1 MKIVVV
7 IITIIIMTKEQER
20 EGGEDH
26 FHWSEVDHR
35 YARRKSWTNSPF
47 SHSKNFRCNVT
58 HQKSS
63 SLQDKALGHSST
75 EPLSY
80 ESPLLPTWIWRACP
94 SRIQQP
100 TNGDVYSVYKFYLL
114 LKRGLGPVLIPAVQ
128 GAMFHH
134 VVTSLHLPSKV
145 CQMSQEKPRNHSPWR
160 AASRS
165 TRGLWRDVYSPGEV
179 TQF

>member
-1 MKIVVV
+1 MEKRKTKTEEKIWKLRRSRRRRMKIVVV

-80 ESPLLPTWIWRACP
+80 ESPLLPT
-94 SRIQQP
+94 
-100 TNGDVYSVYKFYLL
+100 
-114 LKRGLGPVLIPAVQ
+114 
-128 GAMFHH
+128 
-134 VVTSLHLPSKV
+134 
-145 CQMSQEKPRNHSPWR
+145 
-160 AASRS
+160 
-165 TRGLWRDVYSPGEV
+165 
-179 TQF
+179 